1 MFCLYYIYDLWS
13 IRTRRSPLRQIPR
26 YLCIKHRSSLVL
38 IHVLCGLPVPPMAT
52 VHKWRR
58 ILLHGCNKYEVPTG
72 PKVNL
77 REVII
82 NQLLYKLELHAVLRF
97 ISAFAT
103 ARH

>member
-1 MFCLYYIYDLWS
+1 MFCLYEPGAFPYV
-13 IRTRRSPLRQIPR
+13 RSLVISA
-26 YLCIKHRSSLVL
+26 SSTDRLVL
-38 IHVLCGLPVPPMAT
+38 INVLCGLPVPPTVT